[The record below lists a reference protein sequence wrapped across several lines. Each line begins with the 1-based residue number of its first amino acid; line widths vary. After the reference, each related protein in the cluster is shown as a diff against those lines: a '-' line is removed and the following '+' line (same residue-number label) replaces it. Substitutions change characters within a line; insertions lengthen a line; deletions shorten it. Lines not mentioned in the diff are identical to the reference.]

1 MHIGID
7 FDNTIVSYDSLFHRV
22 ALEQGLIPPA
32 LAPNKVAV
40 RDHLRQ
46 TGREQIWIEMQGEVY
61 GSRMD
66 EAEMYPG
73 FLEFLD
79 WAGQA
84 GHRVS
89 IVSHKTRHPFAG
101 PRYDLHQAARHWV
114 GTHLLGGDEPR
125 IAESAIHFEL
135 TKQEKLLRIGAIGCE
150 VFIDDLP
157 EILLADA
164 LAADL
169 RRILF
174 DPDGNHSPLQD
185 GQITAVSSWFA
196 AKVLLHV

>member
-22 ALEQGLIPPA
+22 ALEQGLIPPG

-46 TGREQIWIEMQGEVY
+46 TGREQTWIEMQGEVY

-66 EAEMYPG
+66 EAEMYPD
-73 FLEFLD
+73 FLDFLD
-79 WAGQA
+79 WARQA
-84 GHRVS
+84 GHGVS

-114 GTHLLGGDEPR
+114 GTHLLAGDEPR
-125 IAESAIHFEL
+125 IAESAIYFEL
-135 TKQEKLLRIGAIGCE
+135 TKQEKLVRIGAIGCD

-157 EILLADA
+157 EILLAEL
-164 LAADL
+164 LAPNL
-169 RRILF
+169 RRVLF
-174 DPDGNHSPLQD
+174 DPDGNHAPLQD
-185 GQITAVSSWFA
+185 GQFAAVSSWTT
-196 AKVLLHV
+196 AKALLDV

>member
-22 ALEQGLIPPA
+22 AREQGLIPA
-32 LAPNKVAV
+32 DLAPNKVAV

-46 TGREQIWIEMQGEVY
+46 TGREETWIAMQGEVY

-66 EAEMYPG
+66 EAEIYSG

-79 WAGQA
+79 WARRA
-84 GHRVS
+84 GHGVS
-89 IVSHKTRHPFAG
+89 IVSHKTRYPFAG

-114 GTHLLGGDEPR
+114 GKNLLGGDEPR
-125 IAESAIHFEL
+125 IAESAIYFEL
-135 TKQEKLLRIGAIGCE
+135 TKQEKLQRIGAIGCE

-164 LAADL
+164 LPADL
-169 RRILF
+169 RRVLF

-185 GQITAVSSWFA
+185 GQLAAVSSWFA
-196 AKVLLHV
+196 AKVLLDV